1 MGRSRGTS
9 KEPAAGS
16 SSLAQRLACVRRDED
31 SVAGSTRRRA
41 LFLSLVSSFSWIF
54 THRAHPPPFT
64 PPRSVSWPSRGSARP
79 GWPLFKVESR
89 SGANK
94 CILQRKTHTG
104 AEALAIR

>member
-54 THRAHPPPFT
+54 TQGIRPGFSPPPR
-64 PPRSVSWPSRGSARP
+64 PPSHTLASHVLCSPHIGLSLVRVAGVA
-79 GWPLFKVESR
+79 LF
-89 SGANK
+89 
-94 CILQRKTHTG
+94 
-104 AEALAIR
+104 

>member
-54 THRAHPPPFT
+54 THRAQPPSVY
-64 PPRSVSWPSRGSARP
+64 PPQVC
-79 GWPLFKVESR
+79 L
-89 SGANK
+89 
-94 CILQRKTHTG
+94 
-104 AEALAIR
+104 LAIARVREAGVAPL